1 MTHYDLMKDL
11 IEDIEEILK
20 DVQTKKVSG
29 EMVSGVKGYEQSLP
43 MITEDEE
50 DESQM
55 FPYFIVRMT
64 EGSTDDDSNPW
75 TDTVNI
81 LLGVYDDDKEA
92 NGHRHIMTM
101 IQRITDRYAKEP
113 LLNNKFRAA
122 EKMEWAF
129 QDEDTYPFYF
139 GGIEMKFSVPKMG
152 RSDGWS

>member
-11 IEDIEEILK
+11 IKDIEEILK

-43 MITEDEE
+43 IITEDEE
-50 DESQM
+50 DESQL

-64 EGSTDDDSNPW
+64 EGSTDDDGNPW
-75 TDTVNI
+75 TDTTNI
-81 LLGVYDDDKEA
+81 LLGIYDDDKEA
-92 NGHRHIMTM
+92 NGHRNIMTM
-101 IQRITDRYAKEP
+101 IQRITDKFAKDP

-122 EKMEWAF
+122 EKMDWAL